1 MFKKKL
7 KKNGKI
13 NNYKARSVAK
23 RLKVT
28 SNSTVSITKKV
39 FALVARDDAIKLIID
54 LATQNSWLIFQL
66 DMKSAFL
73 HDLQE

>member
-1 MFKKKL
+1 M
-7 KKNGKI
+7 
-13 NNYKARSVAK
+13 
-23 RLKVT
+23 
-28 SNSTVSITKKV
+28 VSITKKV